1 MEPLYGMHFNL
12 EVILEMGLKTLLI
25 FIYSPIVHILLTTK
39 CDLTPPTPSILHIVT
54 DTQYNDVNTNTGDI
68 GIPLHYHFHT
78 NLSKLKVY
86 PLKTHQFSLTPIFQ
100 TF

>member
-1 MEPLYGMHFNL
+1 MHFNL
-12 EVILEMGLKTLLI
+12 EVFLEMGLKTLLI
-25 FIYSPIVHILLTTK
+25 HLFIPCPYSIDHQ
-39 CDLTPPTPSILHIVT
+39 CDLTHPTPSILHIVT

-68 GIPLHYHFHT
+68 GIPLHYHLHT
-78 NLSKLKVY
+78 NISKLKVY